1 MKSIVLV
8 VGYTDKQNVTH
19 RDVEIGKRLR
29 GADVFAID
37 DDPQS
42 ALPANYQSL
51 ILSRAITKFGLLRMP
66 VPLSVLLALDS
77 IDRDDLIEAC
87 NALDAEGSDGRK
99 FEVLADNKVRLA
111 NGLDLDG
118 VVYDVAEFGHR
129 ITGYDYVAAEKEGLA
144 DARKAFFLIGRQ
156 IVRLSQSDG
165 QAVLDGPFDL
175 DTLERFYARDLY
187 ALRQG
192 AELFRQSFRRP
203 RKAVQ
208 AGAGSDSVRADEG
221 DGSKRS

>member
-77 IDRDDLIEAC
+77 IDRDDLIEAY

-129 ITGYDYVAAEKEGLA
+129 ITG
-144 DARKAFFLIGRQ
+144 
-156 IVRLSQSDG
+156 
-165 QAVLDGPFDL
+165 
-175 DTLERFYARDLY
+175 
-187 ALRQG
+187 
-192 AELFRQSFRRP
+192 
-203 RKAVQ
+203 
-208 AGAGSDSVRADEG
+208 
-221 DGSKRS
+221 